1 MSGTCNRFRILGL
14 KILVYVASYPHALLI
29 EFSGAEGVAGSRMAG
44 TIVLTGR
51 QKDTI
56 VLSNGENIE
65 PQPIEDACCASNYI
79 SHMIVVG
86 NDRRR
91 LGALVAPAV
100 EAFEELEGVKGESSA
115 CH

>member
-1 MSGTCNRFRILGL
+1 MVKFAMTSFHSSLPFEVHSFIFATAGGI
-14 KILVYVASYPHALLI
+14 
-29 EFSGAEGVAGSRMAG
+29 AGSQMAG
-44 TIVLTGR
+44 NITLTGR

-86 NDRRR
+86 NNRRR
-91 LGALVAPAV
+91 LGALVAPAT
-100 EAFEELEGVKGESSA
+100 EAFQELEQVKGSFIVGIFT
-115 CH
+115 CYILC

>member
-1 MSGTCNRFRILGL
+1 
-14 KILVYVASYPHALLI
+14 
-29 EFSGAEGVAGSRMAG
+29 MAG
-44 TIVLTGR
+44 NIILTGR

-65 PQPIEDACCASNYI
+65 PQPIEDACCASAYI

-91 LGALVAPAV
+91 LGALVAPTAD
-100 EAFEELEGVKGESSA
+100 AFKELEEVRGDFPDMKNVV
-115 CH
+115 

>member
-1 MSGTCNRFRILGL
+1 
-14 KILVYVASYPHALLI
+14 
-29 EFSGAEGVAGSRMAG
+29 MAG
-44 TIVLTGR
+44 HITLTGR

-86 NDRRR
+86 NNRRR
-91 LGALVAPAV
+91 LGALVAPAA
-100 EAFEELEGVKGESSA
+100 EAFQELEQVKGRVIAVVFSIAALCRTNQSHKA
-115 CH
+115 AGQVVPPMQA

>member
-1 MSGTCNRFRILGL
+1 
-14 KILVYVASYPHALLI
+14 
-29 EFSGAEGVAGSRMAG
+29 MAG
-44 TIVLTGR
+44 HITLTGR

-86 NDRRR
+86 NNRRR
-91 LGALVAPAV
+91 LGALVAPAT
-100 EAFEELEGVKGESSA
+100 EAFQELEQVKGEVATSVRGSMFS
-115 CH
+115 

>member
-1 MSGTCNRFRILGL
+1 
-14 KILVYVASYPHALLI
+14 
-29 EFSGAEGVAGSRMAG
+29 MAG

-51 QKDTI
+51 EKDTI

-79 SHMIVVG
+79 SQMIVVG

-91 LGALVAPAV
+91 LGALVAPCL
-100 EAFEELEGVKGESSA
+100 EAFQELEAVKGDFHVFQGGGLSPLAFPKSFKP
-115 CH
+115 HNF